1 MAIRKA
7 VSNLR
12 ASWLVVIFGLLA
24 MTTLTVAAV
33 LSTFAL
39 RESEIDAWRKQLGSL
54 SVVLAEHAA
63 QTVSSAYVVLDAV
76 TERVEQAGVTNR
88 DDLRRKLSS
97 LEVHRMLREKI
108 AGLPQVD
115 VAAIVAANGDNI
127 NFSRSHPV
135 PQINLADR
143 DYFLAQRD
151 NPELRNFISQPVR
164 NRGNGKW
171 TFYISRRLNDAQG
184 NFLGL
189 VLVGMSVEVFTQF
202 YERVARNLGEGALI
216 SLYRDDLMLLTR
228 WPHKDDLIGTVNN
241 TGSTHLVIRVQGKHD
256 DVVLLDSPRFTDRSE
271 TLRLAAPRR
280 VDRYPLVVTPVITED
295 LFLANWR
302 RSALLLAVFT
312 ASSDFVL
319 LAFMISL
326 VRNLR
331 RREADMETMVRLKQQ
346 AEAASGAKSSFL
358 ATMRHEI
365 RTPMN
370 GILGMTELLLMTD
383 LSAEQ
388 KEYARTVRSSGH
400 HLLALI
406 NDVLDFSKIEAG
418 HMDVEQV
425 PFDIR
430 SLVEEVATPHSEEAR
445 RKGIAL
451 ECNVDAELPAT
462 LLGDPVRLRQV
473 LSNFLSN
480 ALKFTEQGEVSL
492 TVRRE
497 QDAGGDYWRVVVRDT
512 GIGLPSDSG
521 RWLFTPFTQADGSI
535 TRRYGGTGLG
545 LAICKRLVE
554 LMNGEIGAR
563 GEPGMGSEFWMRLPL
578 LVAPECDENADSIEE
593 PCPPLPHAHIL
604 LVDDNAVGRK
614 LTASHLARLGLTSQH
629 AADGEEALAAHTA
642 GSYDLILM
650 DCRMPVMDG
659 YEATRRL
666 RARES
671 ALGLGHTP
679 IIALTA
685 KAGATEEDDCL
696 ACGMDDY
703 LRKPHTLAELRAKL
717 ARWLAPSPGEQS

>member
-1 MAIRKA
+1 
-7 VSNLR
+7 
-12 ASWLVVIFGLLA
+12 
-24 MTTLTVAAV
+24 
-33 LSTFAL
+33 
-39 RESEIDAWRKQLGSL
+39 
-54 SVVLAEHAA
+54 
-63 QTVSSAYVVLDAV
+63 
-76 TERVEQAGVTNR
+76 
-88 DDLRRKLSS
+88 
-97 LEVHRMLREKI
+97 
-108 AGLPQVD
+108 
-115 VAAIVAANGDNI
+115 
-127 NFSRSHPV
+127 
-135 PQINLADR
+135 
-143 DYFLAQRD
+143 
-151 NPELRNFISQPVR
+151 
-164 NRGNGKW
+164 
-171 TFYISRRLNDAQG
+171 
-184 NFLGL
+184 
-189 VLVGMSVEVFTQF
+189 
-202 YERVARNLGEGALI
+202 
-216 SLYRDDLMLLTR
+216 
-228 WPHKDDLIGTVNN
+228 
-241 TGSTHLVIRVQGKHD
+241 
-256 DVVLLDSPRFTDRSE
+256 
-271 TLRLAAPRR
+271 
-280 VDRYPLVVTPVITED
+280 
-295 LFLANWR
+295 
-302 RSALLLAVFT
+302 
-312 ASSDFVL
+312 
-319 LAFMISL
+319 
-326 VRNLR
+326 
-331 RREADMETMVRLKQQ
+331 
-346 AEAASGAKSSFL
+346 
-358 ATMRHEI
+358 
-365 RTPMN
+365 
-370 GILGMTELLLMTD
+370 MTD

-388 KEYARTVRSSGH
+388 KECARTVRSSGH